1 MTKQGTLIEVQ
12 KLFDMYFQ
20 ANSLLDSVVYS
31 IDIDFNMPKF
41 SDFIHL
47 QISHIMPLLAD
58 KINDFG
64 RLRGDKFNRGALE
77 QNLSNYESVNA
88 CMLKV
93 FEYFVEIERQIDTAI
108 NISIRE
114 NMKMWE
120 DFLRGFQV
128 SEQSKYT
135 HQIEVFYKAI
145 TLYEN
150 ESILCS
156 FNKDFKSYITL
167 PISE

>member
-1 MTKQGTLIEVQ
+1 
-12 KLFDMYFQ
+12 MYFQ

-77 QNLSNYESVNA
+77 QNLSNYESAYV
-88 CMLKV
+88 CILKV
-93 FEYFVEIERQIDTAI
+93 SEYFARIEEQIDTAI

-128 SEQSKYT
+128 SEQSRYT
-135 HQIEVFYKAI
+135 HQIEVFCNAI
-145 TLYEN
+145 ASYEN
-150 ESILCS
+150 DNILCS
-156 FNKDFKSYITL
+156 FNKDFKAYIT
-167 PISE
+167 I

>member
-31 IDIDFNMPKF
+31 IDIDFNMPQF
-41 SDFIHL
+41 ADFIHL

-58 KINDFG
+58 KLNDFG

-77 QNLSNYESVNA
+77 PNVSNYTSPYM
-88 CMLKV
+88 CMYIV
-93 FEYFVEIERQIDTAI
+93 TEYFTKIEEQIDTAI
-108 NISIRE
+108 NMAIRD

-135 HQIEVFYKAI
+135 HQINVFGKAI
-145 TLYEN
+145 KSYEDDN
-150 ESILCS
+150 ILSS
-156 FNKDFKSYITL
+156 FNKDFKSYIT
-167 PISE
+167 I